1 MDQATMRLRL
11 RYPGEKVA
19 ESERSYKLL
28 PDEVPVMRSRFLA
41 DQAAASAELS
51 LRSGQLRYLQNLA
64 KLKANPTTDET
75 ENESSSDRSFND
87 SDLSNTSSSS
97 SELTIGSSSSSSSM
111 SSSSSSSSMS
121 IEPAHPVIASECPIC
136 NEQLGGKVVM
146 LVCGHCFCSECIV
159 YMVERARAGTLKCP
173 SCRVRM
179 NIDEITYISPTDTNA
194 STTLSDERTTSN
206 DHDEQQVEIVGSWG
220 TKIEALLRYVRETE
234 RASSPTRCR

>member
-1 MDQATMRLRL
+1 
-11 RYPGEKVA
+11 
-19 ESERSYKLL
+19 
-28 PDEVPVMRSRFLA
+28 
-41 DQAAASAELS
+41 
-51 LRSGQLRYLQNLA
+51 
-64 KLKANPTTDET
+64 
-75 ENESSSDRSFND
+75 
-87 SDLSNTSSSS
+87 
-97 SELTIGSSSSSSSM
+97 
-111 SSSSSSSSMS
+111 MS
-121 IEPAHPVIASECPIC
+121 IEPAHPAIASECPIC

-220 TKIEALLRYVRETE
+220 TKIEALVRYVRETE

>member
-1 MDQATMRLRL
+1 MRLRL

-75 ENESSSDRSFND
+75 ENESSS
-87 SDLSNTSSSS
+87 

-121 IEPAHPVIASECPIC
+121 IEPAHPAIASECPIC

-220 TKIEALLRYVRETE
+220 TKIEALVRYVRETE

>member
-75 ENESSSDRSFND
+75 ENESSS
-87 SDLSNTSSSS
+87 

-121 IEPAHPVIASECPIC
+121 IEPAHPAIASECPIC

-220 TKIEALLRYVRETE
+220 TKIEALVRYVRETE